1 MKTPF
6 KKVLIAN
13 RGEIAVRIIRACRQL
28 GLGTVAVYSEADRQA
43 LHVRLA
49 DEAFCVGPPP
59 ARQSYLRGEALV
71 EIARRSAAE
80 AVHPGYGF
88 LAENA
93 AFAQMVRE
101 AGLVF
106 VGPAPDSIAL
116 MGDKVR
122 ARRAARAAGV
132 PVVPGTDGEVS
143 DVAEAAAVAGAIGYP
158 ILLKAAAGGG
168 GKGMRVVRA
177 PEDLASAF
185 QLASSEAHGAFGHGG
200 LYVERRLEGVRHIE
214 FQVIGDRY
222 GNVVHLGERECSIQR
237 RLQKLVEEA
246 PSTALDDALRER
258 MGQAAVAAA
267 RAAQYENAGTVEFL
281 LDADRT
287 FYFLEMNTRL
297 QVEHPVT
304 ELVTGLDLVAMQLRV
319 AAGEPLGLR
328 QDDVRLRGWAIE
340 CRISAEDPANSF
352 LPSIGT
358 VGPLREPS
366 GPGVRVDSALYHG
379 LAVSLYYDPL
389 LAKVI
394 VWAADR
400 PTAIRRMRQA
410 LGEFR
415 IGGVHTTIPFHLRLL
430 DLPEFRMGAV
440 DTAFLEERF
449 APADGEPRDAG
460 VVALLAALL
469 TDERRQRRQAALA
482 ATVDGPASSG
492 WRARGWRETLRRW

>member
-13 RGEIAVRIIRACRQL
+13 RGEIAVRIISACRQL

-158 ILLKAAAGGG
+158 ILLKA
-168 GKGMRVVRA
+168 
-177 PEDLASAF
+177 
-185 QLASSEAHGAFGHGG
+185 
-200 LYVERRLEGVRHIE
+200 
-214 FQVIGDRY
+214 
-222 GNVVHLGERECSIQR
+222 
-237 RLQKLVEEA
+237 
-246 PSTALDDALRER
+246 
-258 MGQAAVAAA
+258 
-267 RAAQYENAGTVEFL
+267 
-281 LDADRT
+281 
-287 FYFLEMNTRL
+287 
-297 QVEHPVT
+297 
-304 ELVTGLDLVAMQLRV
+304 
-319 AAGEPLGLR
+319 
-328 QDDVRLRGWAIE
+328 
-340 CRISAEDPANSF
+340 
-352 LPSIGT
+352 
-358 VGPLREPS
+358 
-366 GPGVRVDSALYHG
+366 
-379 LAVSLYYDPL
+379 
-389 LAKVI
+389 
-394 VWAADR
+394 
-400 PTAIRRMRQA
+400 
-410 LGEFR
+410 
-415 IGGVHTTIPFHLRLL
+415 
-430 DLPEFRMGAV
+430 
-440 DTAFLEERF
+440 
-449 APADGEPRDAG
+449 
-460 VVALLAALL
+460 
-469 TDERRQRRQAALA
+469 
-482 ATVDGPASSG
+482 
-492 WRARGWRETLRRW
+492 